1 MATAKILMVSLVDPA
16 THPGGAGAYTR
27 GLVAALRNGTD
38 RFDVEL
44 VGPRQAPPG
53 SWHRVRQALSLAQS
67 CMSRLPAK
75 VLFARRHELRVRV
88 RGTVSSRRFDVV
100 LINGADML
108 WVRDELPPHLPTVVV
123 AHNLEH
129 QLLAQQ
135 LAASRF
141 LTPLLSREV
150 AKQQRFEVDGFRRTG
165 GVVFVSASEMAWA
178 RARLPNLRAIHLPPL
193 FATIPFS
200 RVARRGGALRLGYL
214 ADFSWWPNRKNWSW
228 LIEDVLSRVRRPL
241 EVHVFGR
248 GSERVAVREGV
259 VRHGMVRDLVAVWNH
274 ADIMVC
280 PTHVGAGVN
289 IKLAESLHNRRP
301 VLATPQAV
309 GSLACASGPGI
320 VVLDGAENW
329 AAFLDSPGAEQLA
342 DQIPSEELCEQFSV
356 EQHSGALQ
364 RFVRDAMR
372 EAGSCVEYT
381 GSPPPAAPSL
391 LSAASVGSCN
401 APLGGRDS
409 EGV

>member
-67 CMSRLPAK
+67 CMSSLPAK
-75 VLFARRHELRVRV
+75 VLFARRHELLVRV
-88 RGTVSSRRFDVV
+88 REAVSSRRFDAV

-135 LAASRF
+135 LAANRF
-141 LTPLLSREV
+141 LSSLLSREV
-150 AKQQRFEVDGFRRTG
+150 AKQQRFEVDGFRRAG
-165 GVVFVSASEMAWA
+165 GVVFVSASERAWA

-193 FATIPFS
+193 FTTCPFS
-200 RVARRGGALRLGYL
+200 RVSRSGGALRLGYL
-214 ADFSWWPNRKNWSW
+214 ADFSWWPNRHNWAW
-228 LIEDVLSRVRRPL
+228 LMEEVLPRVRRPL

-248 GSERVAVREGV
+248 GSERIAVREGV
-259 VRHGMVRDLVAVWNH
+259 VRHGMVGD
-274 ADIMVC
+274 
-280 PTHVGAGVN
+280 
-289 IKLAESLHNRRP
+289 
-301 VLATPQAV
+301 LATV
-309 GSLACASGPGI
+309 
-320 VVLDGAENW
+320 
-329 AAFLDSPGAEQLA
+329 
-342 DQIPSEELCEQFSV
+342 
-356 EQHSGALQ
+356 
-364 RFVRDAMR
+364 
-372 EAGSCVEYT
+372 
-381 GSPPPAAPSL
+381 
-391 LSAASVGSCN
+391 
-401 APLGGRDS
+401 
-409 EGV
+409 